1 MFIGNFYFVVLKC
14 DDKNVEYWVS
24 GLGCLVMCLDLNV
37 EDICILE
44 LIEGCFCK
52 DGFVMSVGVCVL

>member
-1 MFIGNFYFVVLKC
+1 MFIGKFYFVVLKC

-52 DGFVMSVGVCVL
+52 DGFVMSDGVCVL